1 MSLKKKI
8 KKNAPK
14 LTQNTNATQL
24 FLLLLINTTFA
35 LLTNYVSLHQTFSDK
50 LHISPFKVFYLV
62 TICIVIIT
70 SWFSLKLKHPKNG
83 LHRSNQ
89 ITTAVM
95 ILVFMAIFLLANWDV
110 FLYTQPDRFRTYT
123 SWQTYVLDLILVLYI
138 LKINKQFHLKILKF
152 LNILMIF
159 WLSQFL
165 IQNIYHPYNANSLNL
180 SIVFHPIVQAQ
191 LGNGIQSNIR
201 GQYGMYGEAMAPII
215 KIIKFLGISNDTLL
229 IGSILLSVIFFISYA
244 SVLIFL
250 NRYVHNKTLANLLFI
265 GITYVHLFAVT
276 TWPSELYLQYYP
288 IRLLFPM
295 TSLLLIKPLMDSE
308 FNWKKYLIFAYL
320 TIGLF
325 WNLDVG
331 IFTLFAYSV
340 LFILVSKS
348 KNTKT
353 ALVNFVK
360 LSSCIV
366 ASTIL
371 INFVHYLVY
380 RQTINLD
387 LFLQSQK
394 LFLSGQIP
402 PLNGVWLIVFLTYTS
417 STIISVRSL
426 RTKWNIESAILLYLS
441 LLGFGLLFYFI
452 NNPHPAVLGNCY
464 WPVFLLIPIL
474 LQEQK
479 ILHVNYSIGKSISLK
494 NIKFVTILLI
504 LLFPSAAGIVNL
516 KNSQIL
522 KDQVTILDLFNAESN
537 SNKALWATSQEGEN
551 PKKSV
556 RYITVGDRNIN
567 PNLKPTWMIKNE
579 VVKSYFGQTKVIRN
593 DIMVLSMWDYLLYDS
608 VNAKSPLIAPN
619 FYHTYLD
626 YEWDQIYSFLGSEST
641 SINYVVLDDQFGL
654 FQGELLAH
662 PTEKITQIKK
672 LLEKNYM
679 LVLDKY
685 VGDTWYNGQWEAN
698 YLKIFKR
705 FE

>member
-1 MSLKKKI
+1 
-8 KKNAPK
+8 
-14 LTQNTNATQL
+14 
-24 FLLLLINTTFA
+24 
-35 LLTNYVSLHQTFSDK
+35 
-50 LHISPFKVFYLV
+50 
-62 TICIVIIT
+62 
-70 SWFSLKLKHPKNG
+70 
-83 LHRSNQ
+83 
-89 ITTAVM
+89 M

-110 FLYTQPDRFRTYT
+110 FLYTQPDRIRTYT
-123 SWQTYVLDLILVLYI
+123 SWQTYALDLILALYI
-138 LKINKQFHLKILKF
+138 LKNNNKFHIKILKS
-152 LNILMIF
+152 LNILIIF

-165 IQNIYHPYNANSLNL
+165 VLNIYHPYNANSLNL

-201 GQYGMYGEAMAPII
+201 GQYGMYAEAMAPII
-215 KIIKFLGISNDTLL
+215 KIIKFLGISNNTLL
-229 IGSILLSVIFFISYA
+229 IGSILLAVLFFISYA
-244 SVLIFL
+244 SILIFL

-265 GITYVHLFAVT
+265 GITYGHLFAIT

-295 TSLLLIKPLMDSE
+295 TSLLLIKPLLDPE

-340 LFILVSKS
+340 LFILVSKN
-348 KNTKT
+348 KDTNI
-353 ALVNFVK
+353 ALFNFIK

-366 ASTIL
+366 TSIII
-371 INFVHYLVY
+371 INLVHYLAY
-380 RQTINLD
+380 RQVINLD

-402 PLNGVWLIVFLTYTS
+402 PLSGVWLIVFLIYVS
-417 STIISVRSL
+417 STMISVRSL
-426 RTKWNIESAILLYLS
+426 RTRWSEESAILLYLS

-464 WPVFLLIPIL
+464 WPVFLVIPML

-479 ILHVNYSIGKSISLK
+479 ILHLNNSLEKSNNFK
-494 NIKFVTILLI
+494 NTKFVIILLI

-522 KDQVTILDLFNAESN
+522 KDQVTVLDLFKTESK
-537 SNKALWATSQEGEN
+537 SNRALWATSQEDEN

-556 RYITVGDRNIN
+556 RYITIGDRNVN

-579 VVKSYFGQTKVIRN
+579 IVKSYFGKTEIIRS

-608 VNAKSPLIAPN
+608 IDAKSPLVAPN

-626 YEWDQIYSFLGSEST
+626 YEWDQIYSLLGSKSK
-641 SINYVVLDDQFGL
+641 SIKYVVLDNQFGL

-672 LLEKNYM
+672 LLEKNYR
-679 LVLDKY
+679 LVLDKN
-685 VGDTWYNGQWEAN
+685 VGDTWYNVQWESN
-698 YLKIFKR
+698 FLQIYKR
-705 FE
+705 IK